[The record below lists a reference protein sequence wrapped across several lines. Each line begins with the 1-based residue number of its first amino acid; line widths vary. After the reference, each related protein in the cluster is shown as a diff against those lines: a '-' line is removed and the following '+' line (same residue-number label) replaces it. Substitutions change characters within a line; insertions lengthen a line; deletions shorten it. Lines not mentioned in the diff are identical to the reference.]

1 MFTPTNDLNAQV
13 IELMECG
20 GIAAKVVEGSSMLG
34 QVAINRTDMCKAY
47 PEADSIPEA
56 AKGAYALALADIRS
70 LDPKDAYYIS
80 WSGKTD
86 EVLYLDIY
94 KKD

>member
-1 MFTPTNDLNAQV
+1 MFTPTNEMNAQIV
-13 IELMECG
+13 ELMECG
-20 GIAAKVVEGSSMLG
+20 GIAAQSGEGYAVG
-34 QVAINRTDMCKAY
+34 QIAINRTDMCKAY